1 MIETLFELVKASG
14 VDRMNLSI
22 QSSQGDRAAVCI
34 QCILGE
40 EPKDATDE
48 QRELRQALA
57 KPIVVEGVVG
67 EVDAKLDEMITG
79 YVRTAAPLANELVT
93 NVEQAKGDLAK
104 ADKKVAKAKAK
115 AAVKPNV
122 AAGADEDSDAD
133 ADADA
138 EEEEQ
143 QEQEEEFKPE
153 SADSL

>member
-22 QSSQGDRAAVCI
+22 QSSQGERATVCI

-40 EPKDATDE
+40 EPKDATEE

-67 EVDAKLDEMITG
+67 EVDAKLDDILTG

-93 NVEQAKGDLAK
+93 NVEQVKGDLAK

-115 AAVKPNV
+115 AAQKPT
-122 AAGADEDSDAD
+122 AATTGTEDDL
-133 ADADA
+133 DADA
-138 EEEEQ
+138 EADAEEQ
-143 QEQEEEFKPE
+143 QEQEEEFNPDSAE
-153 SADSL
+153 SL

>member
-22 QSSQGDRAAVCI
+22 QSSQGERATICI

-40 EPKDATDE
+40 EPKDATEE

-67 EVDAKLDEMITG
+67 EVDAKLDDILTG

-93 NVEQAKGDLAK
+93 NVEQVKGDLAK

-115 AAVKPNV
+115 AAQKPT
-122 AAGADEDSDAD
+122 AATTGTEDDL
-133 ADADA
+133 DADA
-138 EEEEQ
+138 EADAEEQ
-143 QEQEEEFKPE
+143 QEQEEEFNPDSAE
-153 SADSL
+153 SL